1 MYDDVDLPL
10 SGLLPQLVS
19 EKAASFNPSLLVND
33 EEVGGRGQ
41 VTKQMLGGP
50 HMSLGRLGHSPC
62 QLIHGVE
69 DVIPGNLCELHGGS
83 YDSSPV
89 G

>member
-33 EEVGGRGQ
+33 EEVGGPDQ
-41 VTKQMLGGP
+41 EAKQMVGGP
-50 HMSLGRLGHSPC
+50 HMSLGRLEHSPSR
-62 QLIHGVE
+62 LIHGVE
-69 DVIPGNLCELHGGS
+69 DIIPGSLRELHGGT
-83 YDSSPV
+83 Y